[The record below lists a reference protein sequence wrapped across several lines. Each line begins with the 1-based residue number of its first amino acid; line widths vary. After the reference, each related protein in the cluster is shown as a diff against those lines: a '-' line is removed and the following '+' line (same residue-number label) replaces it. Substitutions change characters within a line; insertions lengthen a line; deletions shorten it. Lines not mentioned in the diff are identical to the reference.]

1 MQELF
6 LDGWVEVGHCVT
18 DVFIFVKKKKKK
30 KISLRST
37 LQLLFGCLTTHSLP
51 SWGES
56 ATCDD
61 TKQQLLSFPNQRLN
75 QYYLI
80 SVGCIKNITLCNFN
94 LYILTSVCIF
104 PMFSI
109 HVLWCRLG
117 DFIYQSRGSLV
128 GAGFLNCCDLNV

>member
-30 KISLRST
+30 KKKISLRST
-37 LQLLFGCLTTHSLP
+37 LQFLFGCLTTHSLP

-61 TKQQLLSFPNQRLN
+61 TK
-75 QYYLI
+75 
-80 SVGCIKNITLCNFN
+80 
-94 LYILTSVCIF
+94 
-104 PMFSI
+104 
-109 HVLWCRLG
+109 
-117 DFIYQSRGSLV
+117 
-128 GAGFLNCCDLNV
+128 